1 MLRALLSTVTLATV
15 LSAQALAAD
24 AAPTE
29 AQLKRGKLLYMQCQA
44 CHQLKA
50 GAPSALGPNLNGVI
64 GRKSAAA
71 PGFKYSPALGK
82 ANLTWDAA
90 TLDKWLQRPGAL
102 VPGNTMAFAG
112 MPKAEDRAALI
123 AWLTVETAPAK
134 VAATKN

>member
-1 MLRALLSTVTLATV
+1 MLRDFLSTLTLAV
-15 LSAQALAAD
+15 LLSAQALAAD

-29 AQLKRGKLLYMQCQA
+29 AQMKRGKVLFMQCQA

-50 GAPSALGPNLNGVI
+50 GAPAVLGPNLGGVL
-64 GRKSAAA
+64 GRKAATA
-71 PGFKYSPALGK
+71 PGYAYSPALKK

-90 TLDKWLQRPGAL
+90 TLDKWLLRPGAL

-123 AWLTVETAPAK
+123 AWLTVQTAPAK
-134 VAATKN
+134 AVAGK

>member
-1 MLRALLSTVTLATV
+1 MLRVFLSTLTLAV
-15 LSAQALAAD
+15 LLSAQALAAD

-29 AQLKRGKLLYMQCQA
+29 AQMKRGKVLFMQCQA

-50 GAPSALGPNLNGVI
+50 GAPAVLGPNLGGVL
-64 GRKSAAA
+64 GRKAATA
-71 PGFKYSPALGK
+71 PGYAYSPALKK

-90 TLDKWLQRPGAL
+90 TLDKWLLRPGAL

-123 AWLTVETAPAK
+123 AWLTVQTAPAK
-134 VAATKN
+134 AVAGK